1 MEILVCIHWIVMRM
15 HIRNSLKICL
25 MEDESIILNN
35 GLIEKS
41 YVICKINWNLVTF
54 KKLWVKKATRLE
66 YTFLESR
73 YMSSNCAIVR
83 FFINEMATSLSQIV
97 NQSVKKPTS
106 FIMRSNKLDF
116 AQLSSSDMLYS
127 FFCEEKQSGDICG

>member
-1 MEILVCIHWIVMRM
+1 M
-15 HIRNSLKICL
+15 S
-25 MEDESIILNN
+25 
-35 GLIEKS
+35 
-41 YVICKINWNLVTF
+41 
-54 KKLWVKKATRLE
+54 KKATRLE

-106 FIMRSNKLDF
+106 FIMRSNRLDF